1 MAGDETEI
9 QEEIRRRALER
20 AQELEE
26 ERRRKLDEDAN
37 LEALEEVAE
46 LPREELERIA
56 ASVRQE
62 AATKAA
68 AVSTGRKKLILAALV
83 VLAVVGLIVLN
94 SLENRAARLA
104 RKTAVAAV
112 EPQAKQEEGPKP
124 DPSDTRPIL
133 SKKEAQALLEPE
145 LLACLKA
152 ANKYHL
158 YVRIGQGYD
167 APSTGPLYPLIVV
180 RDDATVD
187 YLDVD
192 DFSTKPLGKCV
203 AEAALGVRTPAHRG
217 AYMMFGIENP
227 AAPDPRAGAPKRL
240 DQKAATRALEAFD
253 GEARECASRYP
264 EQTKPGQ
271 TISFAVTFRGV
282 DGAVTR
288 VEPFYVRKE
297 PYETCLKEAYMKAKG
312 PRIRDGL
319 SKQVLHELPWQ

>member
-68 AVSTGRKKLILAALV
+68 AASTGRKKLIIAALV
-83 VLAVVGLIVLN
+83 VLAIVGLIVLN
-94 SLENRAARLA
+94 SLTNRA
-104 RKTAVAAV
+104 AVAAV
-112 EPQAKQEEGPKP
+112 EPQAEPVGPRP
-124 DPSDTRPIL
+124 DPNDTRPIL
-133 SKKEAQALLEPE
+133 SKEEAQALLEPE